1 MQFPQ
6 WVIDRVLTRQGV
18 LHPYDQFPAGRTAFV
33 VIDMQ
38 NYYTQPGYL
47 GECAAARDTIPNIN
61 RLSAALRDAGGLVV
75 WVQTS
80 SDDADVFWSHH
91 HRYML
96 TPERS
101 ARRLRELATSHPGH
115 ALAPGLD
122 VCDSDARVVKRCYSA
137 LSPGSSNLHEV
148 LRSNGIDT
156 VLIGGTATNACCES
170 TGRDA
175 MMMDYRTIMVDDAL
189 SSFTPVEHINAL
201 HNWILFFGD
210 VLSTDEVIERLR
222 PTAHLAS
229 ALPIEE
235 AEDPA
240 Q

>member
-6 WVIDRVLTRQGV
+6 WVTDRVLTRQGV
-18 LHPYDQFPAGRTAFV
+18 LHPYDEFQARQTALV

-47 GECAAARDTIPNIN
+47 GECAAARDTIPAIN
-61 RLSAALRDAGGLVV
+61 RLAAALRDAGGLVV

-101 ARRLRELATSHPGH
+101 ARRLRELGTSHPGH
-115 ALAPGLD
+115 ALAPALNVQD
-122 VCDSDARVVKRCYSA
+122 TDARVIKRCYSA
-137 LSPGSSNLHEV
+137 LSPGSSNLDPV
-148 LRSNGIDT
+148 LRSRGIDT
-156 VLIGGTATNACCES
+156 VLIAGTATNACCES

-189 SSFTPVEHINAL
+189 SSFTDVEHVNAL

-210 VLSTDEVIERLR
+210 VLNTDEVIERLR
-222 PTAHLAS
+222 PAVQPAS
-229 ALPIEE
+229 VLSIEE
-235 AEDPA
+235 RA
-240 Q
+240 